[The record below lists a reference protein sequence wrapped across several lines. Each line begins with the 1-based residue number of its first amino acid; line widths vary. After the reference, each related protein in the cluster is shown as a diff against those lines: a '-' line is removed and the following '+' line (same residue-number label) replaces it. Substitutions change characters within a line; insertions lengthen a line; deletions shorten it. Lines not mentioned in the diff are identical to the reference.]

1 MSKINDEQKKEKLI
15 EYSKR
20 AEFWSNQS
28 ISQFGYSLNLFLTV
42 GIAFIGFI
50 VSQRN
55 EYEKVHFASTKIE
68 WSLLFYFI
76 TLTLVFCS
84 IIFGAISVISRL
96 YDLRIT
102 RHIILVR
109 KRALK
114 KIDKFLSE
122 KTIEKNEKINLLK
135 FKIDYIEDIDYQNIE
150 SLKSKFEKLRTQS
163 NSFGNL
169 SLKFHNRQIIYLV
182 LSSIIYGLLVLLK

>member
-1 MSKINDEQKKEKLI
+1 MSKISDEQKKEKLI

-20 AEFWSNQS
+20 TEFWTNQS

-55 EYEKVHFASTKIE
+55 EYEKVHFACSKID

-84 IIFGAISVISRL
+84 IVFGAISVISRL

-114 KIDKFLSE
+114 KFDKFLPE
-122 KTIEKNEKINLLK
+122 KTIEKKEKINLLK
-135 FKIDYIEDIDYQNIE
+135 FKIDYIEDTDYKTID
-150 SLKSKFEKLRTQS
+150 SLNSKFEKLRSQS

>member
-1 MSKINDEQKKEKLI
+1 MNKISEEQKKEKLI

-20 AEFWSNQS
+20 AEFWTNQS

-50 VSQRN
+50 VSQRD
-55 EYEKVHFASTKIE
+55 EYGKVNFAYSKID
-68 WSLLFYFI
+68 WSLLFYII

-84 IIFGAISVISRL
+84 IVFGAISVMSRL

-122 KTIEKNEKINLLK
+122 KTTEKTQKINFLK
-135 FKIDYIEDIDYQNIE
+135 FKIML
-150 SLKSKFEKLRTQS
+150 LKKAKNQLLLYFLIVY
-163 NSFGNL
+163 NL
-169 SLKFHNRQIIYLV
+169 HG
-182 LSSIIYGLLVLLK
+182 SIIFLY

>member
-20 AEFWSNQS
+20 AEFWTNQS

-55 EYEKVHFASTKIE
+55 EYEKVHFTSSKIE

-84 IIFGAISVISRL
+84 IVFGAISVISRL